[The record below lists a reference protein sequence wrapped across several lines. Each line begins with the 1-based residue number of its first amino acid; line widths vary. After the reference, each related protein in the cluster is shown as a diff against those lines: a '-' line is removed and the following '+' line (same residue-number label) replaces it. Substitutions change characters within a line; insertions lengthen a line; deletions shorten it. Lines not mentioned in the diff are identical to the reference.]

1 MTSTFTNPQPIT
13 TAVSGL
19 VVPLS
24 LTYDDWC
31 ATYVPIKNPLREDAP
46 FDGTM
51 FETFGDELAFVR
63 HQPRARI
70 WSLVQGDDNGDGG
83 DLHVVSGYHLV
94 NRLGYFVTDR
104 PLAENEAVEIALN

>member
-1 MTSTFTNPQPIT
+1 
-13 TAVSGL
+13 
-19 VVPLS
+19 VPLS
-24 LTYDDWC
+24 LTYDEWC
-31 ATYVPIKNPLREDAP
+31 ATYVPIKNPLRENAP

-70 WSLVQGDDNGDGG
+70 WSLVQGDVG

-94 NRLGYFVTDR
+94 NRLGYFVTDH
-104 PLAENEAVEIALN
+104 PLAENEAVEIALD